1 MFTDDFGKYRKTPD
15 RVQLSSEIGAY
26 RKTSYGLTRFSDDIA
41 PFRGKS
47 LSAFA
52 WVSMFALAF
61 GVTGVVLF
69 LLFFTGT
76 IH

>member
-1 MFTDDFGKYRKTPD
+1 MFTDDIGKYRRGSNRP
-15 RVQLSSEIGAY
+15 RLSPEITSY
-26 RKTSYGLTRFSDDIA
+26 RRPPYGLTRCTDDIA

-52 WVSMFALAF
+52 WVSMFVLTF
-61 GVTGVVLF
+61 GVTGVALF
-69 LLFFTGT
+69 LLFLTGT